1 MLRRNHYEAAFEAYL
16 QAASAPYVAVNEQ
29 RRSASPW
36 GSLKCVDF
44 VVTPADGR
52 MLLVDV
58 KGRKFPSGISSPQY
72 WRNWSTWDDLR
83 SMARWQDRFGAG
95 ALAVLAFVYEV
106 TGQRSPLPVEE
117 LFWFR
122 DRRYAM
128 LAAPVADYIRF
139 ARTLSPKWQTV
150 SMPTARFREA
160 ARPFASLLPVT
171 SRPLAAAGQGN

>member
-16 QAASAPYVAVNEQ
+16 QAQCAPYVAVNEQ
-29 RRSASPW
+29 RRSVSPW
-36 GSLKCVDF
+36 GSLKSVDF
-44 VVTPADGR
+44 VVTPAEGR

-58 KGRKFPSGISSPQY
+58 KGRRFPSGVRSPQY

-83 SMARWQDRFGAG
+83 SMARWQDQFGPG
-95 ALAVLAFVYEV
+95 ALAVLAFAYEV
-106 TGQRSPLPVEE
+106 IRERSPLPVDE

-128 LAAPVADYIRF
+128 LAVPVADYVRF

-150 SMPTARFREA
+150 AMPTARFRESA
-160 ARPFASLLPVT
+160 APFAALLPLGT
-171 SRPLAAAGQGN
+171 PAGGN